1 MAYREII
8 SAELRFKIFKRDNF
22 TCQYCGRKAPDVV
35 LELDH
40 IRPVS
45 KGGDKRE
52 SNLITSCFECNR
64 GKSDTL
70 VPQMEDK
77 SAQKDFEDN
86 FQKYKQRYGYY
97 TNYIAKVIRN
107 ETGRK
112 PIKLYIDQF
121 VNRSFKNDNDF
132 YEFKKE
138 FEDVG
143 NVLRIVKE
151 CERYVISYKAHK
163 KAFTNSRRNTLD
175 ELKNNKDVREECR
188 HYRDIVWSVARD
200 MGLGKSG
207 FKSNLTMNVFEYFCA
222 KRYEYCGDID
232 YVLVGLENEI
242 EEFVDWC
249 INILKK
255 SGKENVYKEIFDKI
269 DNYLEERRDKNC
281 SIGCVVHN
289 IKCRPIGTPK
299 RSGAT
304 TA

>member
-70 VPQMEDK
+70 VPQMEDET
-77 SAQKDFEDN
+77 AQKDFEDN

-121 VNRSFKNDNDF
+121 VSRSFKNDNDF

-138 FEDVG
+138 FENVG
-143 NVLRIVKE
+143 NALRIVKE

-163 KAFTNSRRNTLD
+163 KAFTNLRRNTLD
-175 ELKNNKDVREECR
+175 ELKNNKDVYEECR
-188 HYRDIVWSVARD
+188 RYKDIIWAVARD
-200 MGLGKSG
+200 IGLGKSG
-207 FKSNLTMNVFEYFCA
+207 FKSNLVTNTFEYFCA

-242 EEFVDWC
+242 EEFIDWC
-249 INILKK
+249 IDILKK
-255 SGKENVYKEIFDKI
+255 HGKENAYKELFDRI
-269 DNYLEERRDKNC
+269 DNYLEECRDKNC
-281 SIGCVVHN
+281 SIGCVVQN
-289 IKCRPIGTPK
+289 IRCRLIGTTK
-299 RSGAT
+299 KQVKSS
-304 TA
+304 

>member
-8 SAELRFKIFKRDNF
+8 SSELRFKIFKRDNF

-52 SNLITSCFECNR
+52 SNLITACYQCNR
-64 GKSDTL
+64 GKKDIL
-70 VPQMEDK
+70 VPQMEDET
-77 SAQKDFEDN
+77 AQEDFEKN

-97 TNYIAKVIRN
+97 TNYIAKVIEN
-107 ETGRK
+107 QTGRK

-138 FEDVG
+138 FKDVK
-143 NVLRIVKE
+143 NALRIVRE
-151 CERYVISYKAHK
+151 CKQYVISYKAYK
-163 KAFTNSRRNTLD
+163 KAFTNLRVNTID
-175 ELKNNKDVREECR
+175 ELSNNKEVYEECR
-188 HYRDIVWSVARD
+188 HYKDIVWAVARD
-200 MGLGKSG
+200 VGLGKSG
-207 FKSNLTMNVFEYFCA
+207 FKSNLVTNTFEYFCA

-242 EEFVDWC
+242 EEFIDWC
-249 INILKK
+249 IDILKK
-255 SGKENVYKEIFDKI
+255 HGKENAYKELFNRI
-269 DNYLEERRDKNC
+269 DNYLEERRNKDC

-289 IKCRPIGTPK
+289 IKCRPIGTQK
-299 RSGAT
+299 MSGAT
-304 TA
+304 TS